1 MQGTASTAHPS
12 VPMGDLFFSDCRL
25 FWYFHTP
32 LPPHQADNGAL
43 IAHWQR
49 LPGFGELLPPPAL
62 LPCVAAFTYSESSG
76 SETSK
81 GGGGQRHSFQR
92 PSPQLCVCLPSA
104 AHRLYVRALPPS
116 MGDLSDPRLHP
127 SPAHRGR
134 HTKHSLFL
142 FAPHPDA
149 QTRGCS
155 AVAPRSPQPQP
166 THPPPPG
173 KEGMWAL
180 MWGIQVSTN
189 PDPSPLLPR
198 RAVLCSHP
206 IFHPTLQALP
216 FTYSCACSC
225 SPCAGGVGLGRRGSQ
240 SMGVFGCELSLGRN
254 VEHPQSQLAL
264 TAAAVWGGCV
274 GCAKPFL

>member
-1 MQGTASTAHPS
+1 MHTGRGCPDLGSCSPLLRCFHALQHSHTVSHRAARRPRGGGDRGTASKGHHHSCVSASLRLHTGCMS
-12 VPMGDLFFSDCRL
+12 VRCPPAWGTCQTPGF
-25 FWYFHTP
+25 TP
-32 LPPHQADNGAL
+32 LLLTGEGIQSIPFFF
-43 IAHWQR
+43 
-49 LPGFGELLPPPAL
+49 LP
-62 LPCVAAFTYSESSG
+62 
-76 SETSK
+76 
-81 GGGGQRHSFQR
+81 
-92 PSPQLCVCLPSA
+92 
-104 AHRLYVRALPPS
+104 
-116 MGDLSDPRLHP
+116 
-127 SPAHRGR
+127 
-134 HTKHSLFL
+134 
-142 FAPHPDA
+142 PHPDA

-155 AVAPRSPQPQP
+155 AVAPGSPQPQP

-198 RAVLCSHP
+198 RAALCSHP

-254 VEHPQSQLAL
+254 VEHPQSRLAL